1 MTALSSHAPPKQAP
15 IKPGR
20 LEQMSTRI
28 AFFIAGFGVAAW
40 APLVPYAKARAE
52 LDEGTLGL
60 LLLCLGV
67 GSIIA
72 MPVAGALAS
81 RFGCRRVLTVGTLLI
96 CLALP
101 LLATVSSLPLLILG
115 LFLFGA
121 GLGSVD
127 STVNLQA
134 VIVER
139 ASGKTM
145 MSGFHGLFSLGGI
158 AGAAGVS
165 ALLGLGLSPLAAIG
179 VVIVLLILALLKAA
193 PHLLPYGSESSGPA
207 FAVPHGVVLFIGLLC
222 FVVFLA
228 EGAML
233 DWSAVF
239 LNAERQVPDAYAGL
253 GYAAFALTMTLGRL
267 TGDAIVRR
275 LGAKRVIVIGGITAA
290 AGLALSTLAPAWEAA
305 LLGYALVGA
314 GCSNIVPVLYT
325 AVGKQKVMPESIAI
339 PAITTLGYAG
349 ILAGPAAIGFIA
361 HASSL
366 SLAFLL
372 IALMLV
378 GVAIGGKILRV

>member
-1 MTALSSHAPPKQAP
+1 MTAMNSQTPSV
-15 IKPGR
+15 PGR

-28 AFFIAGFGVAAW
+28 AFFIAGFGIAAW
-40 APLVPYAKARAE
+40 APLVPYAKARAG
-52 LDEGTLGL
+52 LDEATLGL
-60 LLLCLGV
+60 LLLCLGA
-67 GSIIA
+67 GSILA
-72 MPVAGALAS
+72 MPISGMLAT
-81 RFGCRRVLTVGTLLI
+81 RYGCRRVFSAGTLLL

-101 LLATVSSLPLLILG
+101 LLATVSSVPLLIAT

-121 GLGSVD
+121 GLGAVD

-139 ASGKTM
+139 ASGRTM
-145 MSGFHGLFSLGGI
+145 MSGFHGLFSVGGI

-165 ALLGLGLSPLAAIG
+165 ALLALGLTPLWSI
-179 VVIVLLILALLKAA
+179 VVVVVLILAALIKAA

-228 EGAML
+228 EGSML

-239 LNAERQVPDAYAGL
+239 LTADKQIDEAYAGL
-253 GYAAFALTMTLGRL
+253 GYAAFALTMTAGRL
-267 TGDAIVRR
+267 LGDTIVSR
-275 LGAKRVIVIGGITAA
+275 LGAHRVIVLGGLFAA
-290 AGLALSTLAPAWEAA
+290 AGLVLATLAASWQI
-305 LLGYALVGA
+305 ALVGYGLVGI

-325 AVGKQKVMPESIAI
+325 AVGKQTLMPMSIAV

-366 SLAFLL
+366 STAFLL
-372 IALMLV
+372 IAALLV
-378 GVAIGGKILRV
+378 AVAISGRILRV

>member
-1 MTALSSHAPPKQAP
+1 MTALHSHAPL
-15 IKPGR
+15 KPGR

-40 APLVPYAKARAE
+40 APLVPYAKARAG

-72 MPVAGALAS
+72 MPVAGSLAS
-81 RFGCRRVLTVGTLLI
+81 RFGCRRVLSVGTLLI
-96 CLALP
+96 CIALP
-101 LLATVSSLPLLILG
+101 LLATVSSIPWLVAS

-158 AGAAGVS
+158 SGAAGVS
-165 ALLGLGLSPLAAIG
+165 ALLGLGLSPLGAIG
-179 VVIVLLILALLKAA
+179 VVIVFLLTALYKAA
-193 PHLLPYGSESSGPA
+193 PHLLPYGSEGSGPA

-239 LNAERQVPDAYAGL
+239 LSAERQVEDAYAGL
-253 GYAAFALTMTLGRL
+253 GYAAFALTMTVGRL

-275 LGAKRVIVIGGITAA
+275 LGAQKVIVFGGLTAA
-290 AGLALSTLAPAWEAA
+290 AGLALATLVPAWEAA
-305 LLGYALVGA
+305 LIGYALVGA

-325 AVGKQKVMPESIAI
+325 AVGKQKVMAESVAV
-339 PAITTLGYAG
+339 PAVTTLGYAG

-361 HASSL
+361 HVSSL
-366 SLAFLL
+366 NLAFMM
-372 IALMLV
+372 IAVMLV
-378 GVAIGGKILRV
+378 GVAVSGRILRT

>member
-1 MTALSSHAPPKQAP
+1 MTALTSHAPTR
-15 IKPGR
+15 PGR
-20 LEQMSTRI
+20 LEQMSTRV

-40 APLVPYAKARAE
+40 APLVPYAKTRIG

-72 MPVAGALAS
+72 MPVAGALAA
-81 RFGCRRVLTVGTLLI
+81 RFGCRRVLSVGTLLI
-96 CLALP
+96 CAALP
-101 LLATVSSLPLLILG
+101 LLAIVSSVPLLVVS

-121 GLGSVD
+121 GLGTVD

-165 ALLGLGLSPLAAIG
+165 ALLGLGLSPLGAIG
-179 VVIVLLILALLKAA
+179 VVIVLLLLALLKAA
-193 PHLLPYGSESSGPA
+193 PHLLPYGSESTGPA

-222 FVVFLA
+222 FIVFLA

-239 LNAERQVPDAYAGL
+239 LSAERQVPDAYAGL

-275 LGAKRVIVIGGITAA
+275 LGAKRVIVVGGITAA
-290 AGLALSTLAPAWEAA
+290 AGLALATLTPAWEAT
-305 LLGYALVGA
+305 LVGYALVGA

-325 AVGKQKVMPESIAI
+325 AVGKQKVMPESIAV

-366 SLAFLL
+366 KLAFLL
-372 IALMLV
+372 IAVMLV
-378 GVAIGGKILRV
+378 GVAISGKILRV

>member
-1 MTALSSHAPPKQAP
+1 MTALTSPTPTKHAPT
-15 IKPGR
+15 KPGR

-40 APLVPYAKARAE
+40 APLVPYAKARAG

-101 LLATVSSLPLLILG
+101 LLATVSSVPLLVAA

-179 VVIVLLILALLKAA
+179 VVIVFLILALLKAA
-193 PHLLPYGSESSGPA
+193 PHLLPYGSASAGPA

-239 LNAERQVPDAYAGL
+239 LSAERQVPDAYAGL

-275 LGAKRVIVIGGITAA
+275 LGAKPVIVIGGITAA
-290 AGLALSTLAPAWEAA
+290 VGLALSTLAPAWEAA

>member
-1 MTALSSHAPPKQAP
+1 MTALTSHAPT
-15 IKPGR
+15 KPGR

-40 APLVPYAKARAE
+40 APLVPYAKARAG

>member
-1 MTALSSHAPPKQAP
+1 MTALTSHAPTR
-15 IKPGR
+15 PGR

-40 APLVPYAKARAE
+40 APLVPYAKARTG

-72 MPVAGALAS
+72 MPVAGALAG

-96 CLALP
+96 CVALP
-101 LLATVSSLPLLILG
+101 LLATVSSVPLLVFS

-121 GLGSVD
+121 GLGTVD

-165 ALLGLGLSPLAAIG
+165 ALLGLGLSPLGAIG
-179 VVIVLLILALLKAA
+179 VVILFLVIALLKAA

-222 FVVFLA
+222 FIVFLA

-239 LNAERQVPDAYAGL
+239 LSAERQVPDAYAGL
-253 GYAAFALTMTLGRL
+253 GYAAFALTMTVGRL

-275 LGAKRVIVIGGITAA
+275 LGAKRVIVMGGLTAA
-290 AGLALSTLAPAWEAA
+290 AGLALATLAPAWEAA
-305 LLGYALVGA
+305 LVGYALVGA

-325 AVGKQKVMPESIAI
+325 AVGKQKVMPESIAV

-378 GVAIGGKILRV
+378 GVAASGRILRV

>member
-15 IKPGR
+15 TKPGR

-40 APLVPYAKARAE
+40 APLVPYAKARAG

-239 LNAERQVPDAYAGL
+239 LSAERQVPDAYAGL

>member
-1 MTALSSHAPPKQAP
+1 MTAINTQMPL
-15 IKPGR
+15 IPGR

-28 AFFIAGFGVAAW
+28 AFFIAGFTLAAW
-40 APLVPYAKARAE
+40 APLVPYAKARAG
-52 LDEGTLGL
+52 LDEATLGL
-60 LLLCLGV
+60 LLLCLGA
-67 GSIIA
+67 GSILA
-72 MPVAGALAS
+72 MPVAGILAT
-81 RFGCRRVLTVGTLLI
+81 RFGCRRVLIGGTLLI

-101 LLATVSSLPLLILG
+101 LLATASSMPLLVAT
-115 LFLFGA
+115 LFVFGA
-121 GLGSVD
+121 GLGCVD

-139 ASGKTM
+139 ASGRNM
-145 MSGFHGLFSLGGI
+145 MSGFHGLFSVGGI

-165 ALLGLGLSPLAAIG
+165 ALLALGLSPLWAIV
-179 VVIVLLILALLKAA
+179 VVIVLTLAALLKAA

-222 FVVFLA
+222 FTVFLA

-239 LNAERQVPDAYAGL
+239 LTTEKNIGEAYAGL
-253 GYAAFALTMTLGRL
+253 GYAAFALTMTAGRL
-267 TGDAIVRR
+267 TGDTIVKR
-275 LGAKRVIVIGGITAA
+275 LGARRVIVVGGIFAA
-290 AGLALSTLAPAWEAA
+290 AGMALATLAPSWEVS
-305 LLGYALVGA
+305 LLGYALVGM

-325 AVGKQKVMPESIAI
+325 AVGKQTVMPEHIAV

-366 SLAFLL
+366 SIAFLL
-372 IALMLV
+372 ITAMLV
-378 GVAIGGKILRV
+378 AVAISGRILRV